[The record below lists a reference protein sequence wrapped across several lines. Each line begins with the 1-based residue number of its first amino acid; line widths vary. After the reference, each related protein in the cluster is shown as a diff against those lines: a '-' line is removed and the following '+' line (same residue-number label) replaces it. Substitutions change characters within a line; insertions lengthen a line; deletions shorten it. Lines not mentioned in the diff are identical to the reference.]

1 MRSTTYGALRVAILL
16 AGSLCGAQP
25 LFAVNSP
32 SSKEE
37 GAGHSDHNWSKVTV
51 ELPASTT
58 LFPGGSAQS
67 VANSQCLICHSAGM
81 VLRQPAR
88 TQMQWTET
96 INKMRSAYGAPI
108 AAGQV
113 DALAA
118 YLTGVVSVDSS
129 TQSASAWQKEQAENG
144 KNDSVDGAAIF
155 AGSCAVCHQAAG
167 TGLPGVFPPLAG
179 SSWVSGRGATLVQI
193 LLHGVQGALTV
204 NGKSYNSAMP
214 AFGNQLSDA
223 QIAAVLTYVRS
234 QWGNKATAVNP
245 SLVSAQRAATSA
257 RGGPWNGDIDL
268 AR

>member
-1 MRSTTYGALRVAILL
+1 
-16 AGSLCGAQP
+16 
-25 LFAVNSP
+25 
-32 SSKEE
+32 
-37 GAGHSDHNWSKVTV
+37 
-51 ELPASTT
+51 
-58 LFPGGSAQS
+58 
-67 VANSQCLICHSAGM
+67 M

-108 AAGQV
+108 GAGQV

-118 YLTGVVSVDSS
+118 YLTRVVSGDSGA
-129 TQSASAWQKEQAENG
+129 QSASVWQKEQAENG
-144 KNDSVDGAAIF
+144 QHDAVDGAAIF
-155 AGSCAVCHQAAG
+155 AGSCVACHQAGG

-179 SSWVSGRGATLVQI
+179 SSWVGGRDATLVQI

-204 NGKSYNSAMP
+204 NGKNYNSAMP

-234 QWGNKATAVNP
+234 QWGNKAAAVNP
-245 SLVSAQRAATSA
+245 SLVSAQRAATAA
-257 RGGPWNGDIDL
+257 RGGPWNGDVDL